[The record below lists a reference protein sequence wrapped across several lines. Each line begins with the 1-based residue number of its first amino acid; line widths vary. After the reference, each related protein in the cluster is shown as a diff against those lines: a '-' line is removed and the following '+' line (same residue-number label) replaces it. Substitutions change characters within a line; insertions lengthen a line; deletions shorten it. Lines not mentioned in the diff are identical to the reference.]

1 MNVLCAGKTLP
12 VFLLSR
18 KLRTVFPNCLLACC
32 LLFSLYRAL
41 NCLDWDTCSKVTSI
55 EEFQV
60 LFHLIRLKSVAKNTF
75 IFLYVKSF
83 LRILFE
89 TNEIE

>member
-12 VFLLSR
+12 VFSN
-18 KLRTVFPNCLLACC
+18 FLLACY
-32 LLFSLYRAL
+32 LLFSLDRAL

-60 LFHLIRLKSVAKNTF
+60 FVPSYSFKKRCKKTLSFCLF
-75 IFLYVKSF
+75 VKSF
-83 LRILFE
+83 LRSLFE
-89 TNEIE
+89 TNKIE